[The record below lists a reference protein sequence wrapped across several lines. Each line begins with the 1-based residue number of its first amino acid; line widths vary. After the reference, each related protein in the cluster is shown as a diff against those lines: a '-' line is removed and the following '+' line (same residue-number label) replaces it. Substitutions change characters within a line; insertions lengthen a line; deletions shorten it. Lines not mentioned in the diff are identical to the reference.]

1 MFTGIIEQI
10 GTVAAVV
17 ETGNGRR
24 ITVRAQG
31 LAETSAPGDSIA
43 VDGACLTVAEL
54 NSPEFTADVSPETL
68 RVTTL
73 GDLRAGDPVNIE
85 QALRGDARLG
95 GHFVL
100 GHIDTVGTVTRITAR
115 GEFTDMEFSVPE
127 EFRRYLVPKGSI
139 AVDGVSLTIAGP
151 DGSGFSAALIPVTL
165 AETTLGWKRVG
176 DRVNIETDILGKY
189 VWNYLH
195 GAAESKSAG
204 ASPLT
209 VDKLRAAGF
218 ME

>member
-17 ETGNGRR
+17 QTGTGRK

-31 LAETSAPGDSIA
+31 LAEASAPGDSIA
-43 VDGACLTVAEL
+43 VDGACLTVADL
-54 NSPEFTADVSPETL
+54 NGPEFTADVSPETL

-73 GDLRAGDPVNIE
+73 GEFRAGTRVNLE
-85 QALRGDARLG
+85 RALGSDARLG

-100 GHIDTVGTVTRITAR
+100 GHIDTVGTMTRINAR
-115 GEFTDMEFSVPE
+115 GEFTEMEFSVHE
-127 EFRRYLVPKGSI
+127 EFSRYLVSKGSI
-139 AVDGVSLTIAGP
+139 AVDGVSLTIAAP
-151 DGSGFSAALIPVTL
+151 NDSGFSAALVPVTL
-165 AETTLGWKRVG
+165 AETTLGRKRVG

-195 GAAESKSAG
+195 GATESKWAG
-204 ASPLT
+204 GNPLT

>member
-24 ITVRAQG
+24 ITVRAPG
-31 LAETSAPGDSIA
+31 LAETTDPGDSIT

-54 NSPEFTADVSPETL
+54 NGPEFTADVSPETL

-73 GDLRAGDPVNIE
+73 GDLRSGDPVNLE
-85 QALRGDARLG
+85 RALSSDARLG

-100 GHIDTVGTVTRITAR
+100 GHVDTVGTITRITAR
-115 GEFTDMEFSVPE
+115 GGFTEMAFSMPE
-127 EFRRYLVPKGSI
+127 EFRRYLVLKGSV
-139 AVDGVSLTIAGP
+139 AVDGVSLTIAALLEP
-151 DGSGFSAALIPVTL
+151 GFSVALIPVTL
-165 AETTLGWKRVG
+165 AETTLGGKRIG
-176 DRVNIETDILGKY
+176 GKVNIETDILGKY

-195 GAAESKSAG
+195 GDAAWSSSGESR
-204 ASPLT
+204 LT